1 MNKKFFSNFS
11 FSLICV
17 LFFISLV
24 FSFLSKSYVSEVEY
38 VSENSGIRGKA
49 KNLFTIKNA
58 PIDLFV
64 ITFKVNYFFIGQ
76 SIFNIIPDDKFEEL
90 KVNGEVVSLDKIKK
104 GDLEN
109 WEKGFV
115 ISLGKYLK
123 KGENF
128 FEIKLRNRG
137 GDSGL
142 AVISLVGNYLFYFG
156 VFNFILMLLWI
167 FLRREF
173 SFEKKNLNFLFI
185 LLVIVLAY
193 FIRLSVFHFVSGD
206 FSLFLNSWY
215 DHLRDNGLKSFAKE
229 FSNYSPMYLYL
240 LGISTFFPVDKLS
253 AIKIISIIFDFVCGF
268 FVFKIVFENKKD
280 IFVSTLAFGLF
291 MIIPTVIMNGAFWGQ
306 CDIIFAT
313 FCVISIY
320 YMVKKNYLLSFLFY
334 SIAFSFKLQAIFI
347 APVYFL
353 FFILGKYDI
362 KYFFLIPFI
371 YFVSIIPAVFMGGK
385 FIDLLLI
392 YFKQTD
398 YYRDMAIN
406 APTFYQWF
414 SNNPILLAFGFLF
427 CCLIVF
433 ILLFVFWNLLKKQE
447 LKNTAILY
455 ITFLFSIVVP
465 FFMPRMH
472 ERYFFMADIFSFIL
486 AFFIPSKFYLSLIV
500 IFVSMFSYGYFLFGK
515 QIIPFG
521 YLSFGM
527 LLVIILSI
535 GFFFNGINKERKL
548 FLK

>member
-1 MNKKFFSNFS
+1 MNKRFFSNFS
-11 FSLICV
+11 FFLICV
-17 LFFISLV
+17 LFFISFIL
-24 FSFLSKSYVSEVEY
+24 SFLSSPSISEMEY
-38 VSENSGIRGKA
+38 VGQNSGIRGRV
-49 KNLFTIKNA
+49 KNQFIIKNA

-64 ITFKVNYFFIGQ
+64 ITFKFDYFFIGQ
-76 SIFNIIPDDKFEEL
+76 SILNIIPDDKFEEL
-90 KVNGEVVSLDKIKK
+90 KVNGEVVSLDEIKK

-115 ISLGKYLK
+115 ISLKKYLK
-123 KGENF
+123 KGENI

-142 AVISLVGNYLFYFG
+142 AVISLTGKYLFYFG
-156 VFNFILMLLWI
+156 VFSFILILLWI

-173 SFEKKNLNFLFI
+173 SLEKKSFNFLFI
-185 LLVIVLAY
+185 LLIIFFAY
-193 FIRLSVFHFVSGD
+193 FMRLSVFHFVSGD

-229 FSNYSPMYLYL
+229 FSNYSPFYLYL
-240 LGISTFFPVDKLS
+240 LGISTLFPVDKLS
-253 AIKIISIIFDFVCGF
+253 AIKIISIIFDFICGF

-280 IFVSTLAFGLF
+280 IFISTLAFGLF
-291 MIIPTVIMNGAFWGQ
+291 MTIPTVIMNGALWGQ
-306 CDIIFAT
+306 CDIIFTT

-320 YMVKKNYLLSFLFY
+320 YMLKKNYFLSFVFY

-353 FFILGKYDI
+353 FFILGKYNI
-362 KYFFLIPFI
+362 KYFFLIPII
-371 YFVSIIPAVFMGGK
+371 YIISIIPALFMGGK
-385 FIDLLLI
+385 FLDLLSV

-398 YYRDMAIN
+398 CYSDIVIN
-406 APTFYQWF
+406 APSFYQWF
-414 SNNPILLAFGFLF
+414 LNNPHLSVFGLLF

-433 ILLFVFWNLLKKQE
+433 ILLFVLWTLLRGKE

-472 ERYFFMADIFSFIL
+472 ERYFFMADVFSFIL
-486 AFFIPSKFYLSLIV
+486 AFFIPSKFYFSLIV

-527 LLVIILSI
+527 FLVIILSI
-535 GFFFNGINKERKL
+535 VFFFNGLNKERKL